1 MFRYSRTTIVV
12 QLIAV
17 WTAVA
22 LYFAVQA
29 RFNPA
34 YEPRMPWSNALLV
47 NFTYYYL
54 WGLCTP
60 VVVWVARR
68 FPFEK
73 GRWGSSLAAHAIV
86 SSVLTTLQLL
96 GAEALLSTVGVRSMS
111 EMSERL
117 AFAFA
122 VNFQSSL
129 PTYWLMLFVWY
140 AIDYYTKFRDRELRA
155 TQLEAQL
162 SQAQLQA
169 LRMQLNPHFLFNT
182 LNSVSSLMYSD
193 VEAADAMLARLSEF
207 LRLTVDREIK
217 QEIPLEQ
224 ELEFVSRYL
233 EIEQV
238 RFEDRLRVRID
249 VHADVRDAVVPSLAL
264 QPLVENAI
272 HHGIAPRREGGS
284 IEISARRENGAL
296 HLSVA
301 DDGVG
306 ANQQRRERVGLA
318 NTRSR
323 LEQLYGA
330 NHQLTFTDVV
340 PRGFRV
346 DITIPYRTEARS

>member
-1 MFRYSRTTIVV
+1 MHYSRTRAVV
-12 QLIAV
+12 QLVLV

-29 RFNPA
+29 HFNPS
-34 YEPRMPWSNALLV
+34 YEPRIAWSSALLI

-60 VVVWVARR
+60 VVVWAGRR
-68 FPFEK
+68 FPFER
-73 GRWGSSLAAHAIV
+73 GRRVRAIAAHAFV

-96 GAEALLSTVGVRSMS
+96 GAEAFLSAIGVRSMS

-129 PTYWLMLFVWY
+129 PTYWLILFAWF
-140 AIDYYTKFRDRELRA
+140 AIDYYSKFRDRELRA

-207 LRLTVDREIK
+207 LRLTVDKEIK

-233 EIEQV
+233 EIEKV
-238 RFEDRLRVRID
+238 RFEDRLRVSFD
-249 VHADVRDAVVPSLAL
+249 VDAEVRDAVVPSLAL

-272 HHGIAPRREGGS
+272 HHGIAPRREGGA
-284 IEISARRENGAL
+284 IEIQARRENGSL

-306 ANQQRRERVGLA
+306 ANHERRERVGLA

-330 NHQLTFTDVV
+330 NHQLTFTDVA

-346 DITIPYRTEARS
+346 DITIPFRTEARA